1 MPRTAERR
9 RVPRGAGLPETVTSF
24 VGRRLE
30 LRAAKQR
37 LEEARLVTLNRPG
50 GVGKTR
56 LAIEVARSARK
67 AFPDGVWMVDLA
79 SVADAGSVAQT
90 VLSALGLR
98 DQPGRAAEQQL
109 VDRLRDRTALI
120 LLDNCEHLLDAC
132 AQLVDALLRAAPGVR
147 VLATSRE
154 PLAIAGEQVLPG
166 PALAT
171 PDPHAVPAV
180 DALNRYEAVA

>member
-1 MPRTAERR
+1 MPH
-9 RVPRGAGLPETVTSF
+9 PRASAANLPETVTSF
-24 VGRRLE
+24 VGRQLE
-30 LRAAKQR
+30 LHAAKQR
-37 LEEARLVTLNRPG
+37 MEQARLVTLTGPG

-56 LAIEVARSARK
+56 LAIEIAGRARK

-79 SVADAGSVAQT
+79 SLADASRVAQT

-98 DQPGRAAEQQL
+98 DQSGRAAEQQL

-132 AQLVDALLRAAPGVR
+132 AQLVDTLLRAAPGLR

-154 PLAIAGEQVLPG
+154 PLAIAGEQV
-166 PALAT
+166 
-171 PDPHAVPAV
+171 VP
-180 DALNRYEAVA
+180 

>member
-37 LEEARLVTLNRPG
+37 LEQARLVTLTGPG

-56 LAIEVARSARK
+56 LAVEVARSARK

-79 SVADAGSVAQT
+79 SLADPTRGGQP
-90 VLSALGLR
+90 VLGGRGAR
-98 DQPGRAAEQQL
+98 D
-109 VDRLRDRTALI
+109 
-120 LLDNCEHLLDAC
+120 
-132 AQLVDALLRAAPGVR
+132 
-147 VLATSRE
+147 
-154 PLAIAGEQVLPG
+154 
-166 PALAT
+166 
-171 PDPHAVPAV
+171 
-180 DALNRYEAVA
+180 

>member
-9 RVPRGAGLPETVTSF
+9 RVPQGAGLPETVTSF

-37 LEEARLVTLNRPG
+37 LEEARLVTLTGPG

-56 LAIEVARSARK
+56 LAIEVARSARR

-79 SVADAGSVAQT
+79 SLADASRVAQT
-90 VLSALGLR
+90 VLSTLGMR

-109 VDRLRDRTALI
+109 VDRLRDRTTLI
-120 LLDNCEHLLDAC
+120 LLDNCEPLLDAS
-132 AQLVDALLRAAPGVR
+132 AQLVDVLLRAAPGLR

-154 PLAIAGEQVLPG
+154 PLSIAGEHVLPV
-166 PALAT
+166 PALAS
-171 PDPHAVPAV
+171 PDPDAVPPIE
-180 DALNRYEAVA
+180 ALS